1 MTGSLAVFLEG
12 RHIRHL
18 ERNRGGTL
26 SLHYRDQYSRGQTST
41 PHSLSMPPQVAR
53 YSGAVVHNW
62 LSNLLPDS
70 SQVLDRWAAQFQVSA
85 TSPFALLGR
94 MGRDVAGGA

>member
-1 MTGSLAVFLEG
+1 MIGSLAVFLEG

-26 SLHYRDQYSRGQTST
+26 SLHYRDEYSRGQTST
-41 PHSLSMPPQVAR
+41 PILLSMP
-53 YSGAVVHNW
+53 
-62 LSNLLPDS
+62 
-70 SQVLDRWAAQFQVSA
+70 A